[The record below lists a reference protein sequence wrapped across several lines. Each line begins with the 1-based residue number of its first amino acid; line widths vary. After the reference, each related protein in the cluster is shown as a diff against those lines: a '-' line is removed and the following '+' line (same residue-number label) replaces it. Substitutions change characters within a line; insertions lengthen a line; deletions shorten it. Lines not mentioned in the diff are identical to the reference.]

1 MEPQQMTYLAPR
13 NQAEQGFRGLQMV
26 EAKSR
31 KLRQKTRSAFL
42 IDTCGASIW
51 YSEQRAILVG

>member
-13 NQAEQGFRGLQMV
+13 NQPEQGSRGLQMV

-31 KLRQKTRSAFL
+31 KFRQKTRSAFL

-51 YSEQRAILVG
+51 YSEQLAILVG